1 MQIIV
6 FVLVQTYRW
15 GEIVLLDDDCHPSPP
30 KWVLIWTPFSTTE
43 PKWWRLSLAKSSGAK
58 VYETI
63 RFFSRRQFEK
73 LALQRN
79 DKFYYTT
86 LKTKTNACGRFFRK
100 IKTDTSQLHNIW
112 LTFLMF
118 AGHETCFLRLLSGAL
133 RVWKWG
139 HCTAV
144 STSCCG
150 STDRLLAH
158 LLHGHINDSTTTFL
172 RLLLLCQCKVLW
184 QV

>member
-1 MQIIV
+1 MG
-6 FVLVQTYRW
+6 R
-15 GEIVLLDDDCHPSPP
+15 DCSTWWWLPPIPP

-43 PKWWRLSLAKSSGAK
+43 PKWWRLSLAKSLGAK

-63 RFFSRRQFEK
+63 CFFQEDNSRNWLNNVRTSFTIQLLILK
-73 LALQRN
+73 Q
-79 DKFYYTT
+79 T
-86 LKTKTNACGRFFRK
+86 LVEDFSERLSR
-100 IKTDTSQLHNIW
+100 LHNIW

-118 AGHETCFLRLLSGAL
+118 AGHETCFLRLLSGTL

-139 HCTAV
+139 HCTLV

-158 LLHGHINDSTTTFL
+158 LLHGHINDSTTTCL
-172 RLLLLCQCKVLW
+172 HLLLLCQCKVLW